1 MKFILVWSLNFAPE
15 RQHCDRQTER
25 HKTPQYGFALCI
37 CACKWSIKVTQ
48 ILRNWIQIRNATNQ
62 VFSALDNDLGGVSA
76 YCNPYHADCTPYAQS
91 PRIQRDELAIIP
103 WSHYCLLHP
112 SIATSEGTME
122 TRHVPVP
129 IYFKT
134 FSGIKHDIVYV
145 KIVLHQL
152 RDFILCYRTFNQA
165 IITQGDKKTEFL
177 SQNRTKT

>member
-1 MKFILVWSLNFAPE
+1 
-15 RQHCDRQTER
+15 
-25 HKTPQYGFALCI
+25 
-37 CACKWSIKVTQ
+37 
-48 ILRNWIQIRNATNQ
+48 
-62 VFSALDNDLGGVSA
+62 
-76 YCNPYHADCTPYAQS
+76 
-91 PRIQRDELAIIP
+91 
-103 WSHYCLLHP
+103 
-112 SIATSEGTME
+112 ME